1 VTIKCLG
8 AEDVGLPSFA
18 GRFVADDKDLDDIQ
32 VFDLSSHQR
41 AREALRFALG
51 IRHEGFN
58 VFVLGEDRT
67 GRMDATLDYLRTY
80 AQSLPPCDDWIYL
93 MNFRRPSRPKPY
105 RLPAGIGRQ
114 FRDRMEELV
123 PQLATTLARSLSSQA
138 YVDEVRAL
146 NESARN
152 ELDERFERTRT
163 RARQLGLDVLRAAQ
177 GPNVVALDGEGKP
190 MGPDEIAA
198 LPEERRAALE
208 HAIGELN
215 PLLEELRAEARQAE
229 LGLNERVDEIKQRG
243 ADQAIEPLLDAVRSE
258 FAGFKGLGRWLVELR
273 ADVLEHLHQFQRTGE
288 DDESPEE
295 TVSGRYAVNLLVD
308 NGDLKY
314 PPVVLEPNPTYE
326 NLFGTM
332 QYRVL
337 NGTLETDFTLVR
349 AGSLHKANGGFLV
362 LRAESLAAEPHS
374 WQFLK
379 AALRDREI
387 RIEELHRVGSAPMAG
402 TPRPKPIPLKLL
414 VVLVGSPMWYYQFF
428 TLDPSFITF
437 FKVKADI
444 DSELDVHDADVAA
457 YARLIQRS
465 ARDLCRR
472 HCDADAVDRLLGQA
486 ARWADD
492 RYKLSARFELIED
505 VLVEAS
511 RYAEEGDGGAIT
523 VKDVRRALDER
534 RRRNARI
541 EDHSQESIQHGTT
554 LIDTQGKVVGQVNGL
569 TYLELGDHA
578 FGLPVRVTAR
588 AHVGVHGVIN
598 IERHTELS
606 GPIQQKGVYG
616 LEGFLK
622 GLFARRFPLSF
633 SCSITFEQNYE
644 GIEGDSA
651 SLAELCCV
659 ISSLAGAPLRQDVA
673 LTGSVNQAGQ
683 VQAIGGVN
691 QKVEGFFRSCVE
703 RGLTG
708 QQGCLVPASN
718 VRHLTLRED
727 VAQAIKAG
735 KFHMWSVETVE
746 DALELLTGQKAGKP
760 GRNGLYPKT
769 SLLGR
774 AYAQLEAFDRALTKR
789 SARRD

>member
-1 VTIKCLG
+1 MAIKRLG
-8 AEDVGLPSFA
+8 AGDVGLPSFK
-18 GRFVADDKDLDDIQ
+18 GRFEANGKGLDDIQ

-67 GRMDATLDYLRTY
+67 GRMDATLGYLR
-80 AQSLPPCDDWIYL
+80 AFAAGLPPSDDWIYL
-93 MNFRRPSRPKPY
+93 NNFHRPARPKPY

-123 PQLATTLARSLSSQA
+123 PQLASSLARSLSSQA
-138 YVDEVRAL
+138 YVEEVRAL
-146 NESARN
+146 NETARAT
-152 ELDERFERTRT
+152 LDARFERV
-163 RARQLGLDVLRAAQ
+163 RARARALGLDVLRAAQ
-177 GPNVVALDGEGKP
+177 GLNVVALGEDGQPLGPEG
-190 MGPDEIAA
+190 IAA
-198 LPEERRAALE
+198 LPEDRRATLE
-208 HAIGELN
+208 RAIGELN
-215 PLLEELRAEARQAE
+215 PLLEELRSEARQAE
-229 LGLNERVDEIKQRG
+229 VGLNERVEEINQRV
-243 ADQAIEPLLDAVRSE
+243 ADQAIEPLLDAVRRE

-273 ADVLEHLHQFQRTGE
+273 TDVLEHLHLFQRADTE
-288 DDESPEE
+288 DESPEE
-295 TVSGRYAVNLLVD
+295 TATERYAVNLLVD
-308 NGDLKY
+308 NGDIKN
-314 PPVVLEPNPTYE
+314 PPVILEPNPTYE

-332 QYRVL
+332 EYRVL

-349 AGSLHKANGGFLV
+349 AGALHKANGGFLV
-362 LRAESLAAEPHS
+362 LRAESLASQPHS

-379 AALRDREI
+379 AALRDQEI
-387 RIEELHRVGSAPMAG
+387 RIEELHRMGSAPMAG
-402 TPRPKPIPLKLL
+402 TPRPKPIPLKCM
-414 VVLVGSPMWYYQFF
+414 VVLIGSPMWYYQFF
-428 TLDPSFITF
+428 TQDPAFITF

-444 DSELDVHDADVAA
+444 DSELDVSDADVAN
-457 YARLIQRS
+457 YAKLIQRS

-472 HCDADAVDRLLGQA
+472 RCDTGAIDRLLGQS
-486 ARWADD
+486 ARWAGD
-492 RYKLSARFELIED
+492 RHKLSARFELIED

-554 LIDTQGKVVGQVNGL
+554 LIDTQGAVVGQVNGL

-651 SLAELCCV
+651 SLAELVCI

-673 LTGSVNQAGQ
+673 MTGSVNQAGR

-691 QKVEGFFRSCVE
+691 QKIEGFFRSCLE

-708 QQGCLVPASN
+708 SQGCLVPAWN
-718 VRHLTLRED
+718 ERHLTLRED
-727 VAQAIKAG
+727 VTAAIKAR
-735 KFHMWSVETVE
+735 KFHIWSAETVE
-746 DALELLTGQKAGKP
+746 DALELLTGEKAGAP
-760 GRNGLYPKT
+760 GPDGLYPPK
-769 SLLGR
+769 SVLGR
-774 AYAQLEAFDRALTKR
+774 AYAQLEAFDKVLTERAT
-789 SARRD
+789 RRD